1 MTAIK
6 TFRQAFFKT
15 TRQGIF
21 FDNASMGPVSPA
33 VTEAMSSCME
43 LRESMPMKYYQ
54 YADRIFPQCRARL
67 AALIHAAP
75 EEIAFTENV
84 AYGINCAANAL
95 PLSPGDNVIL
105 CDREFSSNVY
115 PWLLLERTK
124 QVQARIIPNDGG
136 GLTVAALEKYADKR
150 TRAVSVSSVEFA
162 DGYAAD
168 LAAIGQWCKDHGAFF
183 IVDCAQSLGVLPMD
197 VRKYSI
203 DMMAG
208 LSSKWLLGPFATG
221 FLYVR
226 KALLPQLTPPF
237 VGADSVTVDVDSTD
251 YRLKLKPD
259 ASRFETGLPN
269 APGIAGL
276 NAALG
281 FMEKTGPEAIYAQA
295 WQVSGHFIHRLYEL
309 PVQLALCTAS
319 DASRST
325 IVSFQTKDTRAAY
338 EYLRSNRI
346 ACAYRC
352 GFIRTGI
359 HGYNTIDEADEVI
372 SVLKKFLSK

>member
-6 TFRQAFFKT
+6 AFRQAFFKT

-124 QVQARIIPNDGG
+124 QVQARLWKNTQINGPGP
-136 GLTVAALEKYADKR
+136 YR
-150 TRAVSVSSVEFA
+150 SAVWNLPTAMPPILQRSAS
-162 DGYAAD
+162 
-168 LAAIGQWCKDHGAFF
+168 GAKTTAPF
-183 IVDCAQSLGVLPMD
+183 SL
-197 VRKYSI
+197 
-203 DMMAG
+203 
-208 LSSKWLLGPFATG
+208 
-221 FLYVR
+221 
-226 KALLPQLTPPF
+226 
-237 VGADSVTVDVDSTD
+237 ST
-251 YRLKLKPD
+251 
-259 ASRFETGLPN
+259 
-269 APGIAGL
+269 AP
-276 NAALG
+276 
-281 FMEKTGPEAIYAQA
+281 
-295 WQVSGHFIHRLYEL
+295 
-309 PVQLALCTAS
+309 
-319 DASRST
+319 SRSA
-325 IVSFQTKDTRAAY
+325 SFRWMS
-338 EYLRSNRI
+338 ENIPLI
-346 ACAYRC
+346 
-352 GFIRTGI
+352 
-359 HGYNTIDEADEVI
+359 
-372 SVLKKFLSK
+372 